1 MCVCVWRNK
10 MYEFFF
16 LMAWFTPADSVWIF
30 TDNLPVRKADSLS
43 HQTLSVYTHV
53 CAAAETPL
61 IWKSDRGIFKNT
73 PSSSD
78 QSLGSSTDQPRPDN
92 NKSLQPDL
100 TLWPTYTTHEWRIH
114 TGESSPS
121 SAALR
126 LPPPLQE
133 TSTYTLQL
141 AHHRTTEIN
150 NDILRVRQRVN
161 FVFNLPNTS
170 WTCQGPLSWLV
181 RLRPQTHTGQVEGVQ
196 QGKPEWKSCWS
207 PKRNFKR
214 PSGEPSIKKTSKD
227 EPGLKQEKYRALSQ
241 ELKTGQLVKWQ
252 TAEWQVKRTIK
263 ISRDIC

>member
-1 MCVCVWRNK
+1 
-10 MYEFFF
+10 
-16 LMAWFTPADSVWIF
+16 MAWFTPADSVWIF

-100 TLWPTYTTHEWRIH
+100 TFWPTYTTHEWRIH
-114 TGESSPS
+114 TGQSSPS

-133 TSTYTLQL
+133 TRTYTLQL
-141 AHHRTTEIN
+141 AHHRTTEMN

-170 WTCQGPLSWLV
+170 WTCQGPLSWLDSAHKHTQV
-181 RLRPQTHTGQVEGVQ
+181 RWKESNRESLSEKAAEAQRETLKDLQENHQLRKLQ
-196 QGKPEWKSCWS
+196 KMSL
-207 PKRNFKR
+207 
-214 PSGEPSIKKTSKD
+214 D
-227 EPGLKQEKYRALSQ
+227 
-241 ELKTGQLVKWQ
+241 
-252 TAEWQVKRTIK
+252 
-263 ISRDIC
+263 